1 MSKITGFY
9 SCFPTTV
16 ESCYQAHIV
25 IYCTPLIRRMLSAWQ
40 NSSRPSIKKRTALIK
55 REANMSWSKHTRVM
69 RTRITLQITN
79 GDHFCKSTIQKCV
92 GNVKRTKNIRHGT
105 ASHRIC
111 WIIRHLPSSTRSST
125 ASFRSLTAPHFLVY
139 MMATNYTF
147 FDCFSFHP

>member
-1 MSKITGFY
+1 MSKTTGFY

-16 ESCYQAHIV
+16 ESGYQAHIV
-25 IYCTPLIRRMLSAWQ
+25 IYRTPLIRRMLSSWQ
-40 NSSRPSIKKRTALIK
+40 NSSIKKANALIK
-55 REANMSWSKHTRVM
+55 REANMSLSKHARVM
-69 RTRITLQITN
+69 QTRITLQITN
-79 GDHFCKSTIQKCV
+79 GDHFCKSTIQKCA
-92 GNVKRTKNIRHGT
+92 GDVKRTKNIRHGT

-147 FDCFSFHP
+147 FDCFSFHS